1 MIIMDV
7 FDAIKSRRSIRAFQE
22 KEIPEEFIE
31 KILDSARWAPS
42 AGNIQPWEFIIVKDK
57 ELKMRLAEAAY
68 GQYFIA
74 EAPVVIVVCTNIR
87 KSSSRYGIRGETLYS
102 IQDAAAATQ
111 NILLSIHAL
120 GLGACWIGA
129 FSEEKVSLIFN
140 IPKYVRPVAILPIGY
155 PKEKPTPPYKRRMD
169 EITFFEKYGSKY
181 IKK

>member
-1 MIIMDV
+1 MDV
-7 FDAIKSRRSIRAFQE
+7 FDAIKGRRSIRAFQE

-31 KILDSARWAPS
+31 KILDAARWAPS

-57 ELKMRLAEAAY
+57 ELKMKLAEAAY

-74 EAPVVIVVCTNIR
+74 EAPIVIVVCTNIR

-111 NILLSIHAL
+111 NILLSVHAL

-129 FSEEKVSLIFN
+129 FSEEKVISILN
-140 IPKYVRPVAILPIGY
+140 IPKHVRPVAIIPIGY
-155 PKEKPTPPYKRRMD
+155 PAEKPTPPHKRKLD
-169 EITFFEKYGSKY
+169 EITFFEKYGL
-181 IKK
+181 KK

>member
-1 MIIMDV
+1 
-7 FDAIKSRRSIRAFQE
+7 
-22 KEIPEEFIE
+22 
-31 KILDSARWAPS
+31 
-42 AGNIQPWEFIIVKDK
+42 
-57 ELKMRLAEAAY
+57 MRLAEAAY

-87 KSSSRYGIRGETLYS
+87 KSSSRYGVRGETLYS

-155 PKEKPTPPYKRRMD
+155 PKEKPSPPYKRRID

>member
-1 MIIMDV
+1 MDV
-7 FDAIKSRRSIRAFQE
+7 FEAIKSRRSIRAFQE

-42 AGNIQPWEFIIVKDK
+42 AGNTQPWEFIIVKDK
-57 ELKMRLAEAAY
+57 ELKMKLAEAAY
-68 GQYFIA
+68 GQYFIV
-74 EAPVVIVVCTNIR
+74 EAPLVIVVCTNIR
-87 KSSSRYGIRGETLYS
+87 KSSSRYGSRGETLYS

-129 FSEEKVSLIFN
+129 FSEEKVSLILN

-155 PKEKPTPPYKRRMD
+155 PAEKPSPPSKRRID
-169 EITFFEKYGSKY
+169 EITFFEKYGLKY
-181 IKK
+181 VKK